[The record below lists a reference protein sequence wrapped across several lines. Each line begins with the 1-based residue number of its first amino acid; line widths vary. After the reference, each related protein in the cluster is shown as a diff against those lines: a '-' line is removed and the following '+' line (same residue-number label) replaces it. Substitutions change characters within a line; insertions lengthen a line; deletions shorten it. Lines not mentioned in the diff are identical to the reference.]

1 MDTKFEFLASEKSEY
16 IAIFKRIK
24 EAIGDSFQENDEAN
38 IKSHLKTSLENGL
51 ITRDAFGL
59 NPVLNSMQTA
69 EIAVN
74 EIGLKRDGVVAILLY
89 QSVVNGYLD
98 IDDVN
103 AKYGEVVAHIIHG
116 LVRIN
121 ALYSKNPVVES
132 ENFRNLLLTFACV
145 WDGEKYW

>member
-89 QSVVNGYLD
+89 QSVVG
-98 IDDVN
+98 
-103 AKYGEVVAHIIHG
+103 GMSCRCG
-116 LVRIN
+116 F
-121 ALYSKNPVVES
+121 P
-132 ENFRNLLLTFACV
+132 ACCQCLRMSLGV
-145 WDGEKYW
+145 KGFSV

>member
-24 EAIGDSFQENDEAN
+24 EAIGDSFQENDEEN

-98 IDDVN
+98 IDDAVS
-103 AKYGEVVAHIIHG
+103 YTHLTLPTIL
-116 LVRIN
+116 LV
-121 ALYSKNPVVES
+121 
-132 ENFRNLLLTFACV
+132 
-145 WDGEKYW
+145 